1 MTPPYHGRLNPD
13 AWRSSVHAVCAIE
26 QLCDLFDDA
35 LGIEDGNAKAI
46 RAAAEKLHKELY
58 EGTQ

>member
-1 MTPPYHGRLNPD
+1 MKLQYSGNLTPD
-13 AWRSSVHAVCAIE
+13 AWRSAVHAVCAIE

-35 LGIEDGNAKAI
+35 LGIEDENSKAI
-46 RAAAEKLHKELY
+46 RAAAEKLHAELY